1 MTAARSVTATFNTV
15 SYALSVSKSGAG
27 SGTVS
32 SSPAGISCGSTCSA
46 NYASGTSVTLTAA
59 AAAGST
65 FAGWSGACSGTG
77 NCTVSMSAAR
87 SVTATFDVAR
97 TTSVGNIGMSLRT
110 SWGSTEALA
119 SVTVRDGT
127 GAPVSGATV
136 TGAWSGATS
145 STASVKTNASGVAD
159 FRSARIRASTG
170 TRFTFTVTGIALS
183 GHAYDATR
191 NVESSDSITVGGAQ
205 PPTAVLSADRT
216 SGAAPLTVN
225 FSAAGSS
232 DADGTIASY
241 AWSFGDGGTAGGLTA
256 QRVYSTPGTYTA
268 ALTVT
273 DNSGLTDSKTVTI
286 TVGTSGGPATVSVAD
301 IGMSLGSY
309 WGRSEATALVTVRDG
324 NGNIVPGATVT
335 GTWSGVVSGSGALVT
350 GTTGQVA
357 FRSARLSASTGAVF
371 TFTVT
376 GITYAGHSYDP
387 TRNFETSDS
396 ITR

>member
-1 MTAARSVTATFNTV
+1 M
-15 SYALSVSKSGAG
+15 
-27 SGTVS
+27 
-32 SSPAGISCGSTCSA
+32 
-46 NYASGTSVTLTAA
+46 
-59 AAAGST
+59 
-65 FAGWSGACSGTG
+65 
-77 NCTVSMSAAR
+77 
-87 SVTATFDVAR
+87 
-97 TTSVGNIGMSLRT
+97 
-110 SWGSTEALA
+110 
-119 SVTVRDGT
+119 TVRDGT

-241 AWSFGDGGTAGGLTA
+241 AWSFGDGGTASGLTA

-273 DNSGLTDSKTVTI
+273 DKQRPDRQQDSHHHRRHERRAGNRLGGRHRHEPGLV
-286 TVGTSGGPATVSVAD
+286 
-301 IGMSLGSY
+301 LGSL
-309 WGRSEATALVTVRDG
+309 EATALVTVRDG
-324 NGNIVPGATVT
+324 NGNIVPRATVT
-335 GTWSGVVSGSGALVT
+335 GTWSGVSRQQRRARDRNHRPGRVPLCPAVSLD
-350 GTTGQVA
+350 
-357 FRSARLSASTGAVF
+357 GAVF

-376 GITYAGHSYDP
+376 GI
-387 TRNFETSDS
+387 
-396 ITR
+396 

>member
-1 MTAARSVTATFNTV
+1 
-15 SYALSVSKSGAG
+15 
-27 SGTVS
+27 
-32 SSPAGISCGSTCSA
+32 
-46 NYASGTSVTLTAA
+46 
-59 AAAGST
+59 
-65 FAGWSGACSGTG
+65 
-77 NCTVSMSAAR
+77 
-87 SVTATFDVAR
+87 
-97 TTSVGNIGMSLRT
+97 
-110 SWGSTEALA
+110 
-119 SVTVRDGT
+119 
-127 GAPVSGATV
+127 
-136 TGAWSGATS
+136 
-145 STASVKTNASGVAD
+145 
-159 FRSARIRASTG
+159 
-170 TRFTFTVTGIALS
+170 
-183 GHAYDATR
+183 
-191 NVESSDSITVGGAQ
+191 
-205 PPTAVLSADRT
+205 VLSADRT

-241 AWSFGDGGTAGGLTA
+241 AWSFGDGGTASGLTA

-324 NGNIVPGATVT
+324 NGSIVPGATVT